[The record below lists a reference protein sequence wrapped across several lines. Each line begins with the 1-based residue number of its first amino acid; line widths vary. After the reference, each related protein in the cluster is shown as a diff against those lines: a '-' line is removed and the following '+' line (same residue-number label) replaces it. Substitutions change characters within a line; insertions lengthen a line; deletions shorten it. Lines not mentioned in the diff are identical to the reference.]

1 MSNLFHPSITNIY
14 GYQFDKNNAY
24 LIMELMET
32 NLWKFI
38 QENHDKLSISELFL
52 IMKKMTISVNYLSS
66 KGIIHRDIRADN
78 FLVSNNGKT
87 VKITDFGISRVKEN
101 CQTSYMTN
109 FKGNPIW
116 QPKECH
122 GRGKLKFSTKSDIYS
137 LGMTFYQVI
146 FNKNPFDGMT
156 DKIKEYTDKMMKIN
170 QNLPIEV
177 LQSFYVIPEMI
188 KDGIRPIITSHLK
201 VPKEFND
208 LLERMWKDKPNERIT
223 IEELMLWFKD
233 NDEKFKKNLEKL

>member
-1 MSNLFHPSITNIY
+1 
-14 GYQFDKNNAY
+14 
-24 LIMELMET
+24 
-32 NLWKFI
+32 
-38 QENHDKLSISELFL
+38 
-52 IMKKMTISVNYLSS
+52 
-66 KGIIHRDIRADN
+66 
-78 FLVSNNGKT
+78 
-87 VKITDFGISRVKEN
+87 
-101 CQTSYMTN
+101 
-109 FKGNPIW
+109 
-116 QPKECH
+116 
-122 GRGKLKFSTKSDIYS
+122 
-137 LGMTFYQVI
+137 MTFYQVI

-188 KDGIRPIITSHLK
+188 KDGIRPITTSHLK

-233 NDEKFKKNLEKL
+233 NDKKFKKNFEKL